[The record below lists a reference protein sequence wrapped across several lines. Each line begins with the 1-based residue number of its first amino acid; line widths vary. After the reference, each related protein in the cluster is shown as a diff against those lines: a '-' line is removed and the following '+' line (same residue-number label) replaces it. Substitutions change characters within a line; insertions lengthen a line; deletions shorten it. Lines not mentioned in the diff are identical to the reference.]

1 MNSNSYIE
9 LEVIELKNRRNIYS
23 SVWGILFGLSYSHN
37 RAKRRILRFDKQQD
51 QPNAVSDDAAAKAK
65 SGPYKR
71 VGGTGANI
79 HRLSDKG
86 DSDDENNTW
95 NGNST
100 QQQ

>member
-1 MNSNSYIE
+1 MGLTYESF
-9 LEVIELKNRRNIYS
+9 IY
-23 SVWGILFGLSYSHN
+23 
-37 RAKRRILRFDKQQD
+37 RAKKRVLRFGNEQTASSL
-51 QPNAVSDDAAAKAK
+51 PSTSTNK

-71 VGGTGANI
+71 VGVSGSNV
-79 HRLSDKG
+79 HRLSDQK

>member
-1 MNSNSYIE
+1 M
-9 LEVIELKNRRNIYS
+9 
-23 SVWGILFGLSYSHN
+23 F
-37 RAKRRILRFDKQQD
+37 RAKKRILRFDNQQSASSSTDAKQQ
-51 QPNAVSDDAAAKAK
+51 

-71 VGGTGANI
+71 SGGGAGSNI
-79 HRLSDKG
+79 HRLSDTK

>member
-1 MNSNSYIE
+1 MIFYEI
-9 LEVIELKNRRNIYS
+9 LKPNHRN
-23 SVWGILFGLSYSHN
+23 GILFPVN
-37 RAKRRILRFDKQQD
+37 RAKRRILRFDKQQN
-51 QPNAVSDDAAAKAK
+51 QSNASSDDAAAGGGDGDAKAK

-71 VGGTGANI
+71 VGGTGSNI
-79 HRLSDKG
+79 HRLSDTR

>member
-1 MNSNSYIE
+1 MKKKTFLSVNMFFTSFFFS
-9 LEVIELKNRRNIYS
+9 LK
-23 SVWGILFGLSYSHN
+23 F
-37 RAKRRILRFDKQQD
+37 RAKKRILRFDNQKQSTSESDAKQQ
-51 QPNAVSDDAAAKAK
+51 

-71 VGGTGANI
+71 VGGGSGAGSNI
-79 HRLSDKG
+79 HRLSDTK

>member
-1 MNSNSYIE
+1 MKKKIPVTKLDLNF
-9 LEVIELKNRRNIYS
+9 V
-23 SVWGILFGLSYSHN
+23 N
-37 RAKRRILRFDKQQD
+37 RAKKRILRFDNAKQSTSSDATDVKQQ
-51 QPNAVSDDAAAKAK
+51 

-71 VGGTGANI
+71 VGGAGSNI
-79 HRLSDKG
+79 HRLSDTK

>member
-1 MNSNSYIE
+1 MNF
-9 LEVIELKNRRNIYS
+9 R
-23 SVWGILFGLSYSHN
+23 LFN
-37 RAKRRILRFDKQQD
+37 FRAKKRILRFDKQQNQSTD
-51 QPNAVSDDAAAKAK
+51 AGAGGDGAQPK

-71 VGGTGANI
+71 AGGTGSNI
-79 HRLSDKG
+79 HRLSDTK

>member
-1 MNSNSYIE
+1 MANGKYHIQFRLNFI
-9 LEVIELKNRRNIYS
+9 I
-23 SVWGILFGLSYSHN
+23 H
-37 RAKRRILRFDKQQD
+37 RAKRRILRFDKQNQ
-51 QPNAVSDDAAAKAK
+51 QQSSDADGASAGKPK

-71 VGGTGANI
+71 VGGTGSNI
-79 HRLSDKG
+79 HRLSDTR